1 MNTGLRI
8 FGAGALALALA
19 GCSGANQTKLAAAVL
34 PDLYTTAERDIAAL
48 RVQGAIDNGSPVSV
62 VILTDRGQ
70 NSVLVPINENRG
82 VVTWLAVD
90 GSTVS
95 TRDGLIIATRGL
107 GGDLLAADV
116 SQTNALL
123 QARKPG
129 RVQRFHTEL
138 TGDIQAD
145 TRAFVC
151 DITDSGPGV
160 LELPDGVR
168 DIRLMIENCYG
179 AQAEFLNLY
188 WIADTDGT
196 ILHSSQWLG
205 PTIGNVT
212 LRQLRP

>member
-1 MNTGLRI
+1 MKRAMRI
-8 FGAGALALALA
+8 FGAMTLAVAMA
-19 GCSGANQTKLAAAVL
+19 GCGGPRQTDVAAALL
-34 PDLYTTAERDIAAL
+34 PELYTSAERDLAAL
-48 RVQGAIDNGSPVSV
+48 RVQGAIDNGAPVSV

-70 NSVLVPINENRG
+70 NSGLVPIAENRG

-116 SQTNALL
+116 SQTRAHL
-123 QARKPG
+123 QARRPG
-129 RVQRFHTEL
+129 RVERFHTSL

-151 DITDSGPGV
+151 DITDGGPGV
-160 LELPDGVR
+160 LELPDGDR
-168 DIRLMIENCYG
+168 AIRLMLEDCYG
-179 AQAEFLNLY
+179 AQAAFLNLY
-188 WIADTDGT
+188 WIADSDGT

-212 LRQLRP
+212 MRQLRP

>member
-1 MNTGLRI
+1 MRK
-8 FGAGALALALA
+8 FGAVALVLALA
-19 GCSGANQTKLAAAVL
+19 GCGGAGQTKLAATVF
-34 PDLYTTAERDIAAL
+34 PELYTTAQRDIAAL
-48 RVQGAIDNGSPVSV
+48 RVQGAIDNGAPVSV

-70 NSVLVPINENRG
+70 NSGLVPINENRG

-90 GSTVS
+90 GSTLS

-123 QARKPG
+123 KARRPG
-129 RVQRFHTEL
+129 RAQRFHTTL
-138 TGDIQAD
+138 DGDIQAD

-160 LELPDGVR
+160 LELPDGPR
-168 DIRLMIENCYG
+168 DIRLMLEDCYG

-188 WIADTDGT
+188 WIADSDGT